1 MKAELQTSPLTEVEV
16 PVPVEVIESEIEVP
30 VPVEPVEAT
39 VDDVLADL
47 EAELAD
53 AKAQAAPL
61 IDRLSKV
68 DDALDA
74 LTDTAPVEG
83 GPSASLDDEI
93 NARRAAAAKRND
105 LLIEREVIAERL
117 SPIQAEVERLSAA
130 VNDEKKTRARAETL
144 AAGRA
149 AIARVTAAREAFAAE
164 VTALRD
170 TAQSAKVKWSE
181 LPDLHFAVQAEVE
194 PVLLQLRL
202 LSNAA

>member
-1 MKAELQTSPLTEVEV
+1 MKAELKTSPLTEVK
-16 PVPVEVIESEIEVP
+16 
-30 VPVEPVEAT
+30 

-47 EAELAD
+47 EAKLAD
-53 AKAQAAPL
+53 ATAQAAPL
-61 IDRLSKV
+61 VDRLSKV

-93 NARRAAAAKRND
+93 EARRAAAARRND
-105 LLIEREVIAERL
+105 LQIERDVVKERL

-149 AIARVTAAREAFAAE
+149 AIARVAAAREAFAAE
-164 VTALRD
+164 VAALRN
-170 TAQSAKVKWSE
+170 TAASAKVRWSE

>member
-16 PVPVEVIESEIEVP
+16 PVPVEVIEAE
-30 VPVEPVEAT
+30 

-53 AKAQAAPL
+53 TKAQAAPL

-68 DDALDA
+68 DAALDA
-74 LTDTAPVEG
+74 LTDTTPVEG

-105 LLIEREVIAERL
+105 LLIERDVVKERL

-149 AIARVTAAREAFAAE
+149 AIARVVAARKAFAAE